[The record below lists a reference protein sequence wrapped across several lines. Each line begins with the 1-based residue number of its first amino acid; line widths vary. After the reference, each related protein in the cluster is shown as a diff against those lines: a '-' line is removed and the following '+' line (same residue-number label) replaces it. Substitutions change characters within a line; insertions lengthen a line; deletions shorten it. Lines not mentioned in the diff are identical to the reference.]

1 VAAVLARLSQRPR
14 WIADD
19 DLVFAGQLGGHLD
32 GSALRRRY
40 HDALARAGLRRLRF
54 HDLRHTFGTAMIA
67 KADILRVME
76 WMGHADVQTTQ
87 GYLHYRPR
95 PDDARLADAAFA
107 SELSSAVPSA
117 QRQT

>member
-1 VAAVLARLSQRPR
+1 
-14 WIADD
+14 
-19 DLVFAGQLGGHLD
+19 
-32 GSALRRRY
+32 
-40 HDALARAGLRRLRF
+40 
-54 HDLRHTFGTAMIA
+54 MIA

-76 WMGHADVQTTQ
+76 WMGHADVQTTR